1 LRNTLINTVRNVP
14 VTYDRI
20 YIAALI
26 KKAWNAFR
34 EVREVRNLSWRRGRS
49 SPEVLPVPPVAI
61 HDLRFM
67 PPLARRQILP
77 VSNLLRAVRELSG
90 RLP

>member
-1 LRNTLINTVRNVP
+1 VRNVP

-34 EVREVRNLSWRRGRS
+34 EVRNLSWRRGRS
-49 SPEVLPVPPVAI
+49 CPEVLSVP
-61 HDLRFM
+61 R
-67 PPLARRQILP
+67 
-77 VSNLLRAVRELSG
+77 
-90 RLP
+90 

>member
-1 LRNTLINTVRNVP
+1 MGTALRSPSSTRRRPTGSTATWRRATRSTSGPVGVLRNTLINTVRNVP

-34 EVREVRNLSWRRGRS
+34 EVRNLSWRRGRS
-49 SPEVLPVPPVAI
+49 SPEVLPVP
-61 HDLRFM
+61 R
-67 PPLARRQILP
+67 
-77 VSNLLRAVRELSG
+77 
-90 RLP
+90 

>member
-1 LRNTLINTVRNVP
+1 MINTVRNVP

-34 EVREVRNLSWRRGRS
+34 EVRNLSWRRGRS
-49 SPEVLPVPPVAI
+49 SPEVLPVLRVYPPNQGVG
-61 HDLRFM
+61 
-67 PPLARRQILP
+67 
-77 VSNLLRAVRELSG
+77 LSG
-90 RLP
+90 QDFDR